1 MLKKKK
7 NANTNISSPSSRLT
21 LFEVSYDTKNSRVI
35 FPVGSNASILL
46 KQIWERACHYILQ
59 MKAVQ
64 VPNKFVLVTK
74 SIPTENIFL

>member
-7 NANTNISSPSSRLT
+7 MQTLT
-21 LFEVSYDTKNSRVI
+21 FHLLLVDWLFEVSYDTKNSRVI